1 MSDSLPPHGL
11 QHTRLPSSS
20 LFPRVCSNLCS
31 LSQWCHPTISEFS
44 KHLLSS
50 YYMPGTGLSTGNS
63 KIHKLLLSGTLTR
76 KDQKSTIK
84 EEMPNFYYLK
94 HTVHVDSWCS
104 KLSILLMKILT
115 WLEGAEG
122 LWTSETLLW
131 NTMLSHQLPKNA
143 TLQHS
148 RGLTWLNCQWLG
160 K

>member
-76 KDQKSTIK
+76 KDWCLI
-84 EEMPNFYYLK
+84 L
-94 HTVHVDSWCS
+94 TVCPILTLSHFILTKNW
-104 KLSILLMKILT
+104 LSILKEINPEYSLEELILKLQYFDYLMRRVDSLKKTLMLGRI
-115 WLEGAEG
+115 EG
-122 LWTSETLLW
+122 
-131 NTMLSHQLPKNA
+131 KR
-143 TLQHS
+143 
-148 RGLTWLNCQWLG
+148 RGRQRMR
-160 K
+160 